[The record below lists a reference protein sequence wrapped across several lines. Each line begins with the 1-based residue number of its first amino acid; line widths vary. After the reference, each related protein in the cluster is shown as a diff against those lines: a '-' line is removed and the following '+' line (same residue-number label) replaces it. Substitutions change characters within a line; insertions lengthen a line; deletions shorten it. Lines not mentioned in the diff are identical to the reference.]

1 MTFLVVYLNLLP
13 FVFGALIGSF
23 LNVVIVRWPQEMSVI
38 RPRSACP
45 KCNNFI
51 AWYDN
56 FPVVS
61 WLILRA
67 KCRFCKNPIS
77 WRYPAV
83 ELLTAVLSWLTFHR
97 FVPDVLRI
105 EPVQLGA
112 YFLYFAFVAGLVA
125 ITFIDFEHYLIPDAI
140 SLTGIPVGIVGAFVL
155 ERWGGGIIDVR
166 SAILG
171 AVLGGGSLLLLRGIY
186 YLIRR
191 QEGMGMGDVKM
202 LAMLGA
208 FLGHHPAL
216 LFIIFVSSFLGSVA
230 GIIMMVLYGRDL
242 KYPLPFGPFL
252 ALGGLVYLLWGYEI
266 APDFLP
272 TSFQT
277 SLLFP

>member
-1 MTFLVVYLNLLP
+1 MKRFRMEDIA
-13 FVFGALIGSF
+13 GALT
-23 LNVVIVRWPQEMSVI
+23 R
-38 RPRSACP
+38 
-45 KCNNFI
+45 
-51 AWYDN
+51 
-56 FPVVS
+56 
-61 WLILRA
+61 
-67 KCRFCKNPIS
+67 
-77 WRYPAV
+77 
-83 ELLTAVLSWLTFHR
+83 
-97 FVPDVLRI
+97 
-105 EPVQLGA
+105 
-112 YFLYFAFVAGLVA
+112 
-125 ITFIDFEHYLIPDAI
+125 
-140 SLTGIPVGIVGAFVL
+140 
-155 ERWGGGIIDVR
+155 R